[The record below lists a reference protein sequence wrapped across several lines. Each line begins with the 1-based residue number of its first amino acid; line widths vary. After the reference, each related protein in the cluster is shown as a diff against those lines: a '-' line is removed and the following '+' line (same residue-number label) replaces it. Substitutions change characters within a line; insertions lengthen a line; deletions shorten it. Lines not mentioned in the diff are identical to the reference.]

1 MGVVAKEVKAMSQ
14 ENILAFEKAEEVIIA
29 GHCLKLTDIKVLI
42 LFLLK
47 QYIINISVTICLR
60 FIFKYWSCV
69 CVCVYVLPWQHLILD
84 AVEWLAK

>member
-14 ENILAFEKAEEVIIA
+14 ENILAFEKAGEVIIA

-69 CVCVYVLPWQHLILD
+69 CVYVLPWQHLILD
-84 AVEWLAK
+84 AVEWLAE